1 MTQWSWLERLYRLDP
16 ALAIIA
22 SGLLLALIVT
32 IDYVSGAEISLATF
46 YLLPILLVGWN
57 CGFAWGLGFVALS
70 LAAQA
75 VLGALQGYPYSTSF
89 YFGVALANRTITY
102 LIALL
107 LIWRLRAFH
116 DRERRF
122 ARFDHL
128 TGIANRRGFQEVL
141 ERELRRHARSAQPL
155 CLAYFDCDDFK
166 SVNDRGG
173 HAEGDRL
180 LRAVAQTL
188 IANVR
193 ASDVVGRVGGDEF
206 AILFPETD
214 GEALQP
220 AIEKLRAALAELC
233 ARDRWPVT
241 FSMGITTF
249 RNPMPGPDA
258 AVAAADMV
266 MYRAK
271 AGGKNQVA
279 YSRFPDASTPDA
291 MLARRRH
298 ARAD

>member
-1 MTQWSWLERLYRLDP
+1 MTQWTWLERMYRLEP
-16 ALAIIA
+16 WLAVTV
-22 SGLLLALIVT
+22 SGLLLAALVT
-32 IDYVSGAEISLATF
+32 IDYLTGAEITLATL

-57 CGFAWGLGFVALS
+57 CGFACGLGFVALS
-70 LAAQA
+70 VAAQV
-75 VLGALQGYPYSTSF
+75 VLGTLQGYPYSTSF
-89 YFGVALANRTITY
+89 YFGVALANRSITY
-102 LIALL
+102 VVALV
-107 LIWRLRAFH
+107 LIWRLRVFH

-122 ARFDHL
+122 ARVDHL

-180 LRAVAQTL
+180 LHAVGQTL
-188 IANVR
+188 TANVR
-193 ASDVVGRVGGDEF
+193 GSDVVGRVGGDEF

-214 GEALQP
+214 GETLQP
-220 AIEKLRAALAELC
+220 AIDKLRAALAELC
-233 ARDRWPVT
+233 AQDRWPVT

-249 RNPMPGPDA
+249 RNPMPGAEA

-271 AGGKNQVA
+271 AGGKNQVR
-279 YSRFPDASTPDA
+279 YSRFPDASAPDA
-291 MLARRRH
+291 TSLRRRH
-298 ARAD
+298 ARVD

>member
-1 MTQWSWLERLYRLDP
+1 MTQWAWLERLYRLDP
-16 ALAIIA
+16 ALAIIVG
-22 SGLLLALIVT
+22 GLMLAAIVT
-32 IDYVSGAEISLATF
+32 IDYVTGAEITLATF
-46 YLLPILLVGWN
+46 YLLPILLIGWN
-57 CGFAWGLGFVALS
+57 CGFAWGLGFLALS
-70 LAAQA
+70 LAMQI

-89 YFGVALANRTITY
+89 YFGVALVNRTITY
-102 LIALL
+102 LVALV

-122 ARFDHL
+122 ARVDHL

-141 ERELRRHARSAQPL
+141 ERELRRHARGARPL

-180 LRAVAQTL
+180 LRAVARTL
-188 IANVR
+188 TANVR

-220 AIEKLRAALAELC
+220 AIDKLRAALTELC

-249 RNPMPGPDA
+249 HDPMPGAEA

-279 YSRFPDASTPDA
+279 YSSFPDASAPDA
-291 MLARRRH
+291 TLMRRQH
-298 ARAD
+298 ARAG

>member
-1 MTQWSWLERLYRLDP
+1 MTQWTWLERMYRLDP
-16 ALAIIA
+16 ALALLVSA
-22 SGLLLALIVT
+22 LLLAALIT
-32 IDYVSGAEISLATF
+32 IDYVTGAEITLATL

-57 CGFAWGLGFVALS
+57 CGFAWGLAFVALS
-70 LAAQA
+70 LAAQV

-89 YFGVALANRTITY
+89 YFGVALVNRTLTY
-102 LIALL
+102 LVGLVL
-107 LIWRLRAFH
+107 MWRLRVFH

-122 ARFDHL
+122 ARVDHL

-141 ERELRRHARSAQPL
+141 ERELRRHARSGHPL

-180 LRAVAQTL
+180 LRALAQTL
-188 IANVR
+188 TANVR

-220 AIEKLRAALAELC
+220 AVDKLRAALAELC

-241 FSMGITTF
+241 FSIGVTTF
-249 RNPMPGPDA
+249 RDPMPGADA
-258 AVAAADMV
+258 VVAAADMV

-279 YSRFPDASTPDA
+279 YSRFPDASAPDA
-291 MLARRRH
+291 SLAQRRH
-298 ARAD
+298 ARAR

>member
-1 MTQWSWLERLYRLDP
+1 MTHWAWLERLYRLDP
-16 ALAIIA
+16 SLAIVAAALALAAIIA
-22 SGLLLALIVT
+22 
-32 IDYVSGAEISLATF
+32 IDYATSTELTLGTL

-57 CGFAWGLGFVALS
+57 CGFAWGLAFLGVS
-70 LAAQA
+70 LAAQI
-75 VLGALQGYPYSTSF
+75 VMGLMQGYPFSSPV
-89 YFGVALANRTITY
+89 YFAVAIANRSVTYLVALVLT
-102 LIALL
+102 
-107 LIWRLRAFH
+107 WRLRVFY

-122 ARFDHL
+122 ARIDHL
-128 TGIANRRGFQEVL
+128 TGIVNRRGFQEVL
-141 ERELRRHARSAQPL
+141 ERELRRHARSSRPL
-155 CLAYFDCDDFK
+155 CIAYFDCDDFK

-180 LRAVAQTL
+180 LRTVAQTL
-188 IANVR
+188 AANVR

-220 AIEKLRAALAELC
+220 AIDKLRAALAELC
-233 ARDRWPVT
+233 ARDGWPVT
-241 FSMGITTF
+241 FSMGVTTF
-249 RNPMPGPDA
+249 HSPMPGAEA

-279 YSRFPDASTPDA
+279 YSRFPDASAPDA
-291 MLARRRH
+291 ASVRRPH
-298 ARAD
+298 VRAN